1 MPEFKKKSVRFDH
14 LEPTYTS
21 YSTQSEIQ
29 TYDLEDMLKQIARAE
44 SMDTKKIIDGDS
56 YIFHVCK
63 YHDEDNLWEL
73 RVLRIRE
80 KILPGILHDDGT
92 YELIK
97 LGNDEVTAESTTLA
111 YAPATHTLYMQRN
124 RFGIS
129 IRNMEA
135 YLTELSP
142 KDTVVILA
150 VKEAKAGLLR
160 LTEEANYRKVIMSAE
175 INPFDELPKESLMKD
190 FLNATRKAR
199 SQFCRVELRVSRGKN
214 NTLDAQEAVSFI
226 KEALGY
232 SGTRKLDVVIED
244 KEDCEVETIDLLS
257 NVAKY
262 VLPFNYS
269 MSNPITHERL
279 YFNLKS
285 EIIKDEK

>member
-1 MPEFKKKSVRFDH
+1 
-14 LEPTYTS
+14 
-21 YSTQSEIQ
+21 
-29 TYDLEDMLKQIARAE
+29 
-44 SMDTKKIIDGDS
+44 
-56 YIFHVCK
+56 
-63 YHDEDNLWEL
+63 
-73 RVLRIRE
+73 
-80 KILPGILHDDGT
+80 
-92 YELIK
+92 
-97 LGNDEVTAESTTLA
+97 
-111 YAPATHTLYMQRN
+111 
-124 RFGIS
+124 
-129 IRNMEA
+129 
-135 YLTELSP
+135 
-142 KDTVVILA
+142 
-150 VKEAKAGLLR
+150 
-160 LTEEANYRKVIMSAE
+160 MSAE

-226 KEALGY
+226 KEALAY
-232 SGTRKLDVVIED
+232 SGIRKLDVVIED

>member
-1 MPEFKKKSVRFDH
+1 M
-14 LEPTYTS
+14 
-21 YSTQSEIQ
+21 
-29 TYDLEDMLKQIARAE
+29 
-44 SMDTKKIIDGDS
+44 
-56 YIFHVCK
+56 
-63 YHDEDNLWEL
+63 
-73 RVLRIRE
+73 
-80 KILPGILHDDGT
+80 
-92 YELIK
+92 
-97 LGNDEVTAESTTLA
+97 
-111 YAPATHTLYMQRN
+111 
-124 RFGIS
+124 
-129 IRNMEA
+129 
-135 YLTELSP
+135 
-142 KDTVVILA
+142 
-150 VKEAKAGLLR
+150 
-160 LTEEANYRKVIMSAE
+160 TEEANYRKVIMSAE

-226 KEALGY
+226 KEALAY
-232 SGTRKLDVVIED
+232 SGIRKLDVVIED

>member
-1 MPEFKKKSVRFDH
+1 M
-14 LEPTYTS
+14 T
-21 YSTQSEIQ
+21 
-29 TYDLEDMLKQIARAE
+29 
-44 SMDTKKIIDGDS
+44 
-56 YIFHVCK
+56 
-63 YHDEDNLWEL
+63 
-73 RVLRIRE
+73 E
-80 KILPGILHDDGT
+80 K
-92 YELIK
+92 
-97 LGNDEVTAESTTLA
+97 
-111 YAPATHTLYMQRN
+111 
-124 RFGIS
+124 
-129 IRNMEA
+129 
-135 YLTELSP
+135 
-142 KDTVVILA
+142 
-150 VKEAKAGLLR
+150 
-160 LTEEANYRKVIMSAE
+160 ANYRKVIMSAE
-175 INPFDELPKESLMKD
+175 VNPFDELPKESLMKD

-214 NTLDAQEAVSFI
+214 NTLDAQEAVWFI

-232 SGTRKLDVVIED
+232 SGIRKLDVVIED

>member
-44 SMDTKKIIDGDS
+44 PMDTKKIIDGDS

-160 LTEEANYRKVIMSAE
+160 LTEKANYRKVIMSAE
-175 INPFDELPKESLMKD
+175 VNPFDELPKESLMKD

-232 SGTRKLDVVIED
+232 SGIRKLDVVIED

-262 VLPFNYS
+262 VLGFF
-269 MSNPITHERL
+269 T
-279 YFNLKS
+279 KA
-285 EIIKDEK
+285 